1 MRTRNLFGL
10 LFIVLIVA
18 FAILNWPVFNASTTL
33 SVGFFSFEAPLGLTM
48 LCLMGVITLGFVVNM
63 ALWQGTVL
71 LETRRHTKELQVQ
84 RTLADQAEASRF
96 TELRSALQLELKTLA
111 QEIARSQEALRIEV
125 LESANSMAA
134 MLGEIDDRS
143 RRPGSDL
150 VR

>member
-10 LFIVLIVA
+10 LFILLIVA
-18 FAILNWPVFNASTTL
+18 FAILNWPVFIASTTL
-33 SVGFFSFEAPLGLTM
+33 SGGFFSFEAPLGLTM

-71 LETRRHTKELQVQ
+71 METRRHTKELQVQ

-96 TELRSALQLELKTLA
+96 TELRSALQLEFKTLA
-111 QEIARSQEALRIEV
+111 QEIARSQETLRIEV

-143 RRPGSDL
+143 RRPGADL